1 MFYKN
6 FDLISF
12 LIGISTGY
20 LLCVMLME
28 KQKKK
33 HLKNSFKRYYNI
45 LVKEFKEIFFFFFQ
59 DLCENNFKIKEN
71 HYKNTINQLKKEN
84 KKQKKV
90 LEDLKKSNNSYKQS
104 VNDLKKNNKKYKRKI
119 AQLKYESFLVDED

>member
-45 LVKEFKEIFFFFFQ
+45 LVKEFKEIFPIESQ

-90 LEDLKKSNNSYKQS
+90 LGDLKKSNNLHKTTP
-104 VNDLKKNNKKYKRKI
+104 NP
-119 AQLKYESFLVDED
+119 